1 MNLAARLLG
10 NEVNITYL
18 QDFLQQMFFP
28 QENKMY
34 LIISRGRLT
43 SLGKDKLIHILNSK
57 KNVFMWVSTLSR
69 RDEESWTWKKIGS
82 FEIYKTLYFCKRV
95 R

>member
-57 KNVFMWVSTLSR
+57 KNVFM
-69 RDEESWTWKKIGS
+69 
-82 FEIYKTLYFCKRV
+82 
-95 R
+95 